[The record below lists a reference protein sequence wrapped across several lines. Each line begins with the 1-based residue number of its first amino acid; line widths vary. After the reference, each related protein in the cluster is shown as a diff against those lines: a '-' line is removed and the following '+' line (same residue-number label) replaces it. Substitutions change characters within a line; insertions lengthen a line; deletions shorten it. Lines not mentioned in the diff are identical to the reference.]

1 MTASVAQTA
10 AVTFASSQSSVPTG
24 NITTTTG
31 HGLLYVIATRNAA
44 TSVSGVADGAGNTW
58 AVIRREALASGVT
71 LEIWGTTNANPTGL
85 VAQQITATLSL
96 PDSVVARWFEIAGG
110 NPANQVDVQQG
121 ADALS
126 STGMASGSTTALAVA
141 NELALGVVAWGGGH
155 TITAPAFT
163 QATESTAYPSSTG
176 FDDSTGVNGQA
187 NLHCG
192 TLIITTTTGQAYSS
206 TLNTAAPWSAFVMAL
221 NNVPPNPPPVPPTVT
236 RPRIASV
243 RSHGETTGG
252 APILGESTYRAQLLI
267 VKTGTEIT
275 VASRSRITRSVVPP
289 VATPPSIFKVKAP
302 KASVIAQVRSVARV
316 TRGPTVIAA
325 VPKVIVRAL
334 IVKPAVIAVR
344 AATARI
350 TRGLRVQAG
359 QSTFTAKPTVT
370 RPRVQFVRSLTKTL
384 LQPFGPISPPYVP
397 PAGGDGWGDDWD
409 TWNINNPSDPN
420 FGDGW
425 E

>member
-221 NNVPPNPPPVPPTVT
+221 NNAAASPPPVSTTHT
-236 RPRIASV
+236 RPTLQTV
-243 RSHGETTGG
+243 RSHGDTTGG
-252 APILGESTYRAQLLI
+252 APILGENIYRAQLLI
-267 VKTGTEIT
+267 GTTGVEDF
-275 VASRSRITRSVVPP
+275 VRSRAQISRALMPPVPVPP
-289 VATPPSIFKVKAP
+289 SLFRVRVIKP
-302 KASVIAQVRSVARV
+302 SVIVTVRSAGQVR
-316 TRGPTVIAA
+316 RGPVSAGVTKI
-325 VPKVIVRAL
+325 IVRPL
-334 IVKPAVIAVR
+334 VVRPAVIAFRR
-344 AATARI
+344 ASARI
-350 TRGLRVQAG
+350 TRGLVAQAG
-359 QSTFTAKPTVT
+359 QTAYRAQPTTTFSSVDFVPTT
-370 RPRVQFVRSLTKTL
+370 MKAL
-384 LQPFGPISPPYVP
+384 LQPFAPIAPPYVP

-409 TWNINNPSDPN
+409 PWNINNPADPN